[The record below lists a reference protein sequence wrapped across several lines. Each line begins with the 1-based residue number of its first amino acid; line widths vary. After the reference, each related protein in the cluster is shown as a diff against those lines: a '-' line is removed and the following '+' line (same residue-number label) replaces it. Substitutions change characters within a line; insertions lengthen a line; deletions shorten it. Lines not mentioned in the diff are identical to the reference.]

1 MTKWMS
7 EYLGGG
13 FGFIGKTNSELGEIY
28 MLCKRTKLFFSNI
41 RRLVLASIRKAL
53 RKIQLSTIEKLV
65 LQWVDCFSFVSYDI
79 HALASIAVRIKNFK
93 CRMYIFGSNQNP
105 TARALTMAITIEFSC
120 GLRLA

>member
-1 MTKWMS
+1 MSALGINMKTFLCNIFFMTKWMS

-13 FGFIGKTNSELGEIY
+13 FGFIGKTNSELREIY

-65 LQWVDCFSFVSYDI
+65 LQ
-79 HALASIAVRIKNFK
+79 
-93 CRMYIFGSNQNP
+93 
-105 TARALTMAITIEFSC
+105 
-120 GLRLA
+120 